1 MQRKYQNLREG
12 MLDHE
17 GMSYDQPNTDDQFV
31 LTVELGNLIYV
42 DQLLEIW
49 IWQGRAVVLRNE
61 IGILE

>member
-1 MQRKYQNLREG
+1 